1 MSSGCFLCLYFQQLL
16 TKSTILTI
24 FASQIVLHH
33 GSIIDDTEN
42 FENKCDIF
50 INEIFYVCFKK
61 NEGVTEF
68 FIFVANKTFC
78 ENLQYFEKF
87 KD

>member
-1 MSSGCFLCLYFQQLL
+1 MFVS
-16 TKSTILTI
+16 
-24 FASQIVLHH
+24 
-33 GSIIDDTEN
+33 
-42 FENKCDIF
+42 
-50 INEIFYVCFKK
+50 KK